1 MVGITSYGAY
11 IPYYRLPRSVI
22 NKAWGRP
29 GGGGEKAVAGFDE
42 DPITMSVA
50 AGMDCLKGIDP
61 KTIDALFLATTSA
74 PYKERQNAT
83 IVATVLDMRRETRNT
98 DFANCLRA
106 GTNAL
111 LAAADAVDAGSLKNV
126 LVTAADMRLGGAA
139 GEDEQAFGDGSAALL
154 LGNEKVAVEIEGSY
168 TLSDDL
174 SDYWRSHEDTFVR
187 SWEDRF
193 GRDEGYSKIPVEV
206 AKGVM
211 QKFNLTPQDFAKV
224 CFYGANARAHAGV
237 GRAMGFTPEQIQN
250 PLLDTVGNTGAALPL
265 MILVAALEEAKPG
278 DRILLVSYGNGSD
291 AIMLRVTDEIEKIRD
306 RRGIKRHL
314 EIKRALD
321 NYERYLRWRG
331 MVSLAPPARPSQAGS
346 ASMAAQWR
354 EHCSALP
361 LYGVRCKKCG
371 TPQLFLSPHSTRAH
385 VCLECFAKDEFEP
398 YKFADKRGKVASFSH
413 DYLAGGIDPPTTAAV
428 IDFERGGRGMFNM
441 VDRDPEECKVGITVE
456 MTFRKLQY
464 ALGTHTYFWKCK
476 PVRD

>member
-314 EIKRALD
+314 ESKMILPSYGK
-321 NYERYLRWRG
+321 YLRFRDLMEWEFERRPPDDSSLPVLWRQRNQILRFHG
-331 MVSLAPPARPSQAGS
+331 G
-346 ASMAAQWR
+346 
-354 EHCSALP
+354 
-361 LYGVRCKKCG
+361 RCRRCG
-371 TPQLFLSPHSTRAH
+371 IVQYPIQRICA
-385 VCLECFAKDEFEP
+385 VCQSKDEYDEVRLS
-398 YKFADKRGKVASFSH
+398 DKRGQLFTYGM
-413 DYLAGGIDPPTTAAV
+413 D
-428 IDFERGGRGMFNM
+428 ERAMVKDLPNVVCVVDLFDGGR
-441 VDRDPEECKVGITVE
+441 VYTVLTDRDPAKVKVGMTVE
-456 MTFRKLQY
+456 MTIRNLHD
-464 ALGTHTYFWKCK
+464 GSEIHNYFWKAR
-476 PVRD
+476 PVRC